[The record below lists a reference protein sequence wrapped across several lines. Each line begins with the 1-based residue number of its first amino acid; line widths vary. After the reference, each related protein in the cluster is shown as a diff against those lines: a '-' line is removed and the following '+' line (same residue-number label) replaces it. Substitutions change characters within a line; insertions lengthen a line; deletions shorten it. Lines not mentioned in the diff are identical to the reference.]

1 MHSAGLGQRQTRP
14 LLVPRPGQG
23 EDKGR
28 EEWLTLTERVRL
40 PRPSPVQAAPHLTLT
55 TPYAVMFFIISSE
68 DKKTEA
74 LRSDGSHQPTSV
86 RTRL

>member
-28 EEWLTLTERVRL
+28 EEWLTLTEHVRL
-40 PRPSPVQAAPHLTLT
+40 PRPSPVQAAPHLTPPCQGPSVIILD
-55 TPYAVMFFIISSE
+55 TPVESACLSVKSWLAVADFMG
-68 DKKTEA
+68 
-74 LRSDGSHQPTSV
+74 L
-86 RTRL
+86 